1 MSLKAKPTSKIGFCL
16 HPENCMSYF
25 DIFSIL
31 VVEKNDKFTN
41 FHKEKLDANKLN
53 SLYKKLDPKAY
64 QTFDKFTTEHI
75 KFRLSEQTKIF
86 KKQQSGS
93 SLENYLQKA
102 FTREIYESAK
112 ELLSVQENTAVY
124 HRIINPKTGN
134 YLITNCRFSE
144 SKPVLSFEVIQLISG
159 TLAVQVFVEIDNEK
173 TEISHFNHHVFLLEK
188 ENVYYFLNIEDAIFL
203 STLEKLPLAKYGAD
217 PALFMQHVVKRI
229 EQKYTIDKH
238 DFFEKKI
245 IETTPVNCVY
255 LSEVNSGSF
264 LMITPQWKYD
274 DISVEGSFNDV
285 HETTINGEIYCV
297 QRNQQAETDFV
308 KDIKNTHP
316 NFAKQMNSY
325 FYLPFDEAKK
335 KNWFLKFYH
344 QLLDKNIELIGMD
357 MLQHF
362 RYSPFPVET
371 NFEQIQ
377 TLQNLIT
384 AKLSVS
390 FGEEKVPLNELQ
402 KTLFNHQRSVL
413 LKDNSIGILDDDWM
427 AQYATIIKHSKI
439 DKDNITIP
447 KWLLMQTEEISKLQ
461 QLKFVIDNNW
471 WQKWKTWQQIDE
483 QLYELPTS
491 INATLRAYQH
501 KGYEWLRLLSE
512 MGAGACLA
520 DDMGLG
526 KTIQTI
532 CFIASQYEKNPD
544 DKFIIVCPSS
554 LIYNW
559 KTELEKFFPTI
570 KTYVHYGAQRKFDN
584 FFKED
589 AHILITP
596 YSTLR
601 VDVELIK
608 SIFWNTIVLDESHN
622 IKTLYAQA
630 TKAVYEVI
638 AKNKIALSGTPIMN
652 NTFDLY
658 AQLNYLLPSFLG
670 TQEFFRNE
678 YALPIDRNRSQEK
691 MDALAKLTAPFIL
704 RRTKQQVA
712 TDLPEKTELTLWC
725 EMNSEQREAY
735 ETIKSQIKK
744 SIFLNIKNEG
754 LGKSKLSILQGI
766 IKLRQICCSPT
777 LLNNKEIQTTES
789 IKIEMLMEEILNNL
803 SNNKVLVFSQFK
815 GMLHLIAD
823 ELRKNKISF
832 YHFDGDTAVAERQEL
847 VAQFQQEDN
856 KVNVFLMSLKTGNA
870 GINLTAADYV
880 FLVDPWWNTAVQQQA
895 IDRTHRI
902 GQTKNVFA
910 YKMICKDTIEEK
922 IIQIQNKKQQ
932 TSDAIIVEDENFVKN
947 LTQEDIAFLFD

>member
-1 MSLKAKPTSKIGFCL
+1 MSSKLKTTSKIGFCL
-16 HPENCMSYF
+16 HPENCVFFY

-31 VVEKNDKFTN
+31 IVEKSDKFSN

-53 SLYKKLDPKAY
+53 AIYKKIDANAY
-64 QTFDKFTTEHI
+64 QTFDKLTTEHI
-75 KFRLSEQTKIF
+75 KFRISEQTKIF
-86 KKQQSGS
+86 KKQKSGGT
-93 SLENYLQKA
+93 LENYLQKA
-102 FTREIYESAK
+102 LMREIYETIK
-112 ELLSVQENTAVY
+112 ELISIQENTALY
-124 HRIINPKTGN
+124 HRTINSKTGN
-134 YLITNCRFSE
+134 YLITNCKISEQKPIISFDVIKLINGNFS
-144 SKPVLSFEVIQLISG
+144 LQI
-159 TLAVQVFVEIDNEK
+159 FVEIDNEK
-173 TEISHFNHHVFLLEK
+173 TEISHFNRNIFLLQN
-188 ENVYYFLNIEDAIFL
+188 ENTYHLLSIEDALFL
-203 STLEKLPLAKYGAD
+203 DSLDKLPMQKYGAD
-217 PALFMQHVVKRI
+217 ATAFMQHVVKRI
-229 EQKYTIDKH
+229 EPKYPINKNDLFDKKTINV
-238 DFFEKKI
+238 E
-245 IETTPVNCVY
+245 PVNCIY

-274 DISVEGSFNDV
+274 NILVEGNFNSEY
-285 HETTINGEIYCV
+285 ETTINGEIYCV
-297 QRNQQAETDFV
+297 QRNKEAEINFV
-308 KDIKNTHP
+308 HEIKNTHT

-325 FYLPFDEAKK
+325 FYLSFDEAKK

-357 MLQHF
+357 MLHNF
-362 RYSPFPVET
+362 RYSPFPIQT
-371 NFEQIQ
+371 NFEKIQ
-377 TLQNLIT
+377 TLDNLIT
-384 AKLSVS
+384 AQLLVT
-390 FGEEKVPLNELQ
+390 FGDEIVPLKELQ

-413 LKDNSIGILDDDWM
+413 LKDNSIGILDDEWM
-427 AQYATIIKHSKI
+427 QQYATIIKHSKI
-439 DKDNITIP
+439 DKDTITIP
-447 KWLLMQTEEISKLQ
+447 KWLLMQSEEISKLQ
-461 QLKFVIDNNW
+461 QLKFVIDTNW
-471 WQKWKTWQQIDE
+471 WQKWKTWQQIDV
-483 QLYELPTS
+483 QLYPIPTA

-512 MGAGACLA
+512 IGAGACLA

-532 CFIASQYEKNPD
+532 CFIASQYEINPT

-559 KTELEKFFPTI
+559 KMELEKFFPTI
-570 KTYVHYGAQRKFDN
+570 KSYVHYGTQRKFDN

-589 AHILITP
+589 AQIIITA

-601 VDVELIK
+601 VDIELMK
-608 SIFWNTIVLDESHN
+608 SVFWNTIVLDESHN

-630 TKAVYEVI
+630 TKAVYEII

-678 YALPIDRNRSQEK
+678 YALPIDRNRSTEK
-691 MDALAKLTAPFIL
+691 MEALHKLTAPFVL

-725 EMNSEQREAY
+725 EMDDEQREAY
-735 ETIKSQIKK
+735 DEVKSQIKK
-744 SIFLNIKNEG
+744 SIFLNIKQEG

-766 IKLRQICCSPT
+766 IKLRQVCCSPT
-777 LLNNKEIQTTES
+777 LLKDDEIRTNES
-789 IKIEMLMEEILNNL
+789 IKIKVLLDEIVNNL
-803 SNNKVLVFSQFK
+803 STNKVLVFSQFK
-815 GMLHLIAD
+815 GMLYLIAD
-823 ELRKNKISF
+823 ELKQHKISF
-832 YHFDGDTAVAERQEL
+832 YHFDGDTAVTERQAL
-847 VAQFQQEDN
+847 VSKFQEDEN
-856 KVNVFLMSLKTGNA
+856 NVNVFLMSLKTGNA

-922 IIQIQNKKQQ
+922 IIQIQQKKQQ
-932 TSDAIIVEDENFVKN
+932 TSDALIVEEENFVKN